1 MGHGVHDAVDPRN
14 GLVEKADS
22 FTSASVGALVVR
34 AQLPLDFGDTAIGIL
49 PLHPKPASPAKR
61 ILVCA
66 LKHSRAP
73 MRLLPG
79 MVVHRA
85 DGSYSEG
92 AQAVLR
98 AGAGISLLQE

>member
-1 MGHGVHDAVDPRN
+1 
-14 GLVEKADS
+14 
-22 FTSASVGALVVR
+22 
-34 AQLPLDFGDTAIGIL
+34 
-49 PLHPKPASPAKR
+49 
-61 ILVCA
+61 
-66 LKHSRAP
+66 